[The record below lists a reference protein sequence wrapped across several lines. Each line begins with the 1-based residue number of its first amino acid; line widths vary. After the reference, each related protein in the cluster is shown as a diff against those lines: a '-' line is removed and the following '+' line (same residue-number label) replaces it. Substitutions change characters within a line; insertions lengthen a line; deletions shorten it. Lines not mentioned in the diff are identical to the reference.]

1 MRARPDDAESEHVPS
16 ACMTAPELSRS
27 SDPVTASDADVVLLA
42 ARPGEDGPE
51 LLAPDAYGWV
61 TPLLVRLGAKGAADE
76 FTRIPS
82 QGDGPQV
89 VAVVGLGDRAD
100 AAGLRLAAGTAVRQL
115 SGTEAVAIAVPVDD
129 ADAAEA
135 LLEGAG
141 LGAYAFSAYRAEAK
155 SPVQRIT
162 FHGDLDDARLA
173 RVRSVVAGVAR
184 TKDLVNTPPA
194 DLSPERFAQLAVEA
208 ADARASPRGS
218 GTRTSSRPT
227 ASAAS
232 SASDA
237 GRAAARGSV
246 RLEYAPAAASVHLA
260 LVGKGITF
268 DSGGL
273 SLKPGASMVGMKSD
287 MAGAAAVLSAIVALA
302 ELQVPVRVTGW
313 LCLAENMPSGT
324 AIRPNDVLRIHGGT
338 TVEVLNTDAE
348 GRLVMADALAAA
360 SDEQPDAII
369 DVATLTG
376 AQLVALGHRIAG
388 LMGDDALV
396 ERVRIAAAGE
406 VDEAV
411 WPMPLPRDLMALLK
425 SDVADL
431 ANTKLGMTV
440 PGMLLAGVF
449 LREFVGT
456 RTDSDERI
464 PVGPPRHRGPR
475 IQHRRRLGIHRIG
488 GHGRG
493 RSHARPA
500 GRGPLCRV
508 VRSYGRDRRPYS
520 LPPDHHRAAVRVA
533 DRLRKGDCGCPSRTL
548 TLSSSVA
555 AAEGTQRRCV
565 PSSWASP
572 SAWSRRTSWVARVC
586 TADASRP
593 RPCCTRPRSRT
604 TPVSRRGSASAPPS
618 RASTSRRH
626 DLPRE
631 HRVEQVQGPAGAREG
646 PRHHRH
652 PGRGPPGR
660 TRCGAGRRRPHRRQE
675 RHPRHRL
682 LLAVAARPRDRRPR
696 DHQRARPRA
705 RLRARQGR
713 RARRRRHRRGVRERL
728 EVLRR
733 RGHDHRGTPPPRPNE
748 EESVSK
754 QLERAF
760 RKRGIEYKLGT
771 RFQGVTQDDNG
782 VVVTL
787 ENGETVEAELLL
799 VAVGRGPVT
808 HGLGYEEVGVTMDRG
823 FVITDERLATNIPAS
838 TPWATSSPA
847 CSSRTAGSSRASS
860 SPRRSRA

>member
-1 MRARPDDAESEHVPS
+1 
-16 ACMTAPELSRS
+16 MTAPELSRS

-51 LLAPDAYGWV
+51 LLAPEAYGWV

-100 AAGLRLAAGTAVRQL
+100 AAGLRLAAGAAVRQL
-115 SGTEAVAIAVPVDD
+115 AGTDSVAIAVPVDD

-162 FHGDLDDARLA
+162 LHGELDDARLA

-194 DLSPERFAQLAVEA
+194 DLSPERFAQLAVET
-208 ADARASPRGS
+208 ADAAGVASRVWDEDELEADGFGGILGVGS
-218 GTRTSSRPT
+218 GSSRGP
-227 ASAAS
+227 
-232 SASDA
+232 
-237 GRAAARGSV
+237 RLV

-302 ELQVPVRVTGW
+302 ELEVPVRVTGW

-360 SDEQPDAII
+360 SDEQPDAIV

-376 AQLVALGHRIAG
+376 AQVVALGHRIAG

-396 ERVRIAAAGE
+396 ERVRTAAGD

-411 WPMPLPRDLMALLK
+411 WPMPLPRDLKSLLK

-449 LREFVGT
+449 LREFVGAKT
-456 RTDSDERI
+456 GSDERI
-464 PVGPPRHRGPR
+464 PWAHLDIAGPAFNTGGGWGFTGSGGTGVAVRTLV
-475 IQHRRRLGIHRIG
+475 RLGEDL
-488 GHGRG
+488 
-493 RSHARPA
+493 SA
-500 GRGPLCRV
+500 G
-508 VRSYGRDRRPYS
+508 
-520 LPPDHHRAAVRVA
+520 
-533 DRLRKGDCGCPSRTL
+533 
-548 TLSSSVA
+548 
-555 AAEGTQRRCV
+555 
-565 PSSWASP
+565 
-572 SAWSRRTSWVARVC
+572 
-586 TADASRP
+586 
-593 RPCCTRPRSRT
+593 
-604 TPVSRRGSASAPPS
+604 
-618 RASTSRRH
+618 
-626 DLPRE
+626 
-631 HRVEQVQGPAGAREG
+631 
-646 PRHHRH
+646 
-652 PGRGPPGR
+652 
-660 TRCGAGRRRPHRRQE
+660 
-675 RHPRHRL
+675 
-682 LLAVAARPRDRRPR
+682 
-696 DHQRARPRA
+696 
-705 RLRARQGR
+705 
-713 RARRRRHRRGVRERL
+713 
-728 EVLRR
+728 
-733 RGHDHRGTPPPRPNE
+733 
-748 EESVSK
+748 
-754 QLERAF
+754 
-760 RKRGIEYKLGT
+760 
-771 RFQGVTQDDNG
+771 
-782 VVVTL
+782 
-787 ENGETVEAELLL
+787 
-799 VAVGRGPVT
+799 
-808 HGLGYEEVGVTMDRG
+808 
-823 FVITDERLATNIPAS
+823 
-838 TPWATSSPA
+838 
-847 CSSRTAGSSRASS
+847 
-860 SPRRSRA
+860 